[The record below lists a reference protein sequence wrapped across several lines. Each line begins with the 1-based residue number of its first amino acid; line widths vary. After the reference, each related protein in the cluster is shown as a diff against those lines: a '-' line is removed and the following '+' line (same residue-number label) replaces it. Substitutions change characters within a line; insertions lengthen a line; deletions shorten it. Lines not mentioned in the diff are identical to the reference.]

1 MTPFLDLTQRTE
13 HIEALRQA
21 IRQVQ
26 DLGEVSPADR
36 RASLQRL
43 MDRLLEAQASV
54 RRLRAGVL
62 NGPR

>member
-1 MTPFLDLTQRTE
+1 MTPFLDLTQRIE
-13 HIEALRQA
+13 HIELLRQA

-43 MDRLLEAQASV
+43 MDRLLEAQASS
-54 RRLRAGVL
+54 RRLRADAI

>member
-1 MTPFLDLTQRTE
+1 MTPFLDLTQRIE
-13 HIEALRQA
+13 HIELLRQA

-26 DLGEVSPADR
+26 DLGDVSPADR

-43 MDRLLEAQASV
+43 MDRLLEAQASA
-54 RRLRAGVL
+54 RKLRADVI